1 MGFDDLPSFLAT
13 EIQLRL
19 TTVPSLHATADT
31 LDAGFPLVIEPL
43 VDYQYQPSKSLV
55 VIILFTVPELHND
68 RTFCTIEYL
77 LPLKYNVS
85 GICYHGPII
94 RDELALLRCQN
105 SEYILKKSLLDK
117 SFHSSTTFVCPQH
130 ILQLVNNTDW
140 LRLPWHRNTK
150 LNFARQ
156 HQKAQDCTNLH
167 ELFHL
172 GGRFYLSTQQGILKV
187 HNTTNSSTQII
198 PLSPLMVYHFPCD
211 LTFATQQTGLG
222 QCPKSITMHVP
233 LFTETSFHYVPWQG
247 NDNNILTLHYKS
259 LNISPPL
266 RFDFST
272 INSLDETYRL
282 PDGQLT
288 NRLASLKR
296 DVSHLHTTHTTTLND
311 WLTCFAFILTLLNSV
326 ILCLFHARKCKP
338 LPRRPTL
345 SSRSKHTAEHCSP
358 ATEPLTT
365 DATAQELQT
374 ILPAPSTSDT
384 PLTSPICYTC
394 FKPGFFSL

>member
-1 MGFDDLPSFLAT
+1 
-13 EIQLRL
+13 
-19 TTVPSLHATADT
+19 
-31 LDAGFPLVIEPL
+31 
-43 VDYQYQPSKSLV
+43 
-55 VIILFTVPELHND
+55 
-68 RTFCTIEYL
+68 
-77 LPLKYNVS
+77 
-85 GICYHGPII
+85 
-94 RDELALLRCQN
+94 
-105 SEYILKKSLLDK
+105 
-117 SFHSSTTFVCPQH
+117 
-130 ILQLVNNTDW
+130 
-140 LRLPWHRNTK
+140 
-150 LNFARQ
+150 
-156 HQKAQDCTNLH
+156 
-167 ELFHL
+167 
-172 GGRFYLSTQQGILKV
+172 
-187 HNTTNSSTQII
+187 
-198 PLSPLMVYHFPCD
+198 MVYHFLCD

-326 ILCLFHARKCKP
+326 RLCLFHARKCKP